1 MSFNISAP
9 EWVAELGLVS
19 LVGFPPYIPVP
30 NVNSGGGTIA
40 VSGGSPPE
48 ILAQL
53 VSSTV
58 PVSPG
63 SVLVKIANGVP
74 GATATVSIASNLRA
88 ATTVTLDESGTA
100 NGVAVPLSVAA
111 PGTFAVTVSD
121 GATAATTS
129 VAVSSVAV
137 PRTFATATVT
147 PPTAVQNT
155 TGVVKWT
162 FQDPATGE
170 VYHFPYN
177 PSQMTSPF
185 GPKNITYAPTT
196 AIDGNKLSFEGQQ
209 APVQW
214 QFQGFI
220 RSQAEHDAFIHWV
233 GKRNRVWITDH
244 FGRAWLAYLTQFEA
258 IPHPANDIPWAQDY
272 TMHALIFDGPVTPGT

>member
-1 MSFNISAP
+1 MSFNISTP

-19 LVGFPPYIPVP
+19 LAGFPPYIPPP
-30 NVNSGGGTIA
+30 NTISGGGD
-40 VSGGSPPE
+40 VVFSGGMRPE

-63 SVLVKIANGVP
+63 SVLVKIANGAP
-74 GATATVSIASNLRA
+74 GASVTVSIASNLRS
-88 ATTVTLDESGTA
+88 ATTVTLDASGTA

-111 PGTFAVTVSD
+111 PGTYAVTVTD
-121 GATAATTS
+121 GTSTATAA
-129 VAVSSVAV
+129 VAVSSVAT
-137 PRTFATATVT
+137 PGTFATSTLT
-147 PPTAVQNT
+147 PPALVQNT
-155 TGVVKWT
+155 TGVRKWI

-185 GPKNITYAPTT
+185 GPKNITYTPTT

-233 GKRNRVWITDH
+233 GKRNRVWISDH